1 MFLLIVCTTERITF
15 RLSRGLPF
23 SLPFWTEACAL
34 RPESHVFWECKFHFS
49 RVFAGVIAPLTRKP
63 EDSGYKIGYFRMT
76 LKSRFVRSRVEWGR
90 NCGVSFEFFVLSYLV
105 IPPSATKRNWLT
117 MTWRGVGGEV
127 PMTSFVKSILLLF
140 VFRKKKRNK
149 RKQSKTKTKNKVQAK
164 ILKFIQSLN
173 DNTTAVSYQVFLFA
187 KISVWKVTSL
197 KYPFCQRTFVL
208 PKCIF
213 CRQYVLVL
221 LAKWLINAAIL

>member
-105 IPPSATKRNWLT
+105 IPPSATKRNLQ
-117 MTWRGVGGEV
+117 WRGEGWGGG
-127 PMTSFVKSILLLF
+127 THDILCKKHPLPICF
-140 VFRKKKRNK
+140 QQKKKKNK
-149 RKQSKTKTKNKVQAK
+149 RKQSQTKTKNKVQAK

>member
-105 IPPSATKRNWLT
+105 IPPSATKRNLQ
-117 MTWRGVGGEV
+117 WRGEGWGGG
-127 PMTSFVKSILLLF
+127 THDILCKKHPLPICF
-140 VFRKKKRNK
+140 QQKKK
-149 RKQSKTKTKNKVQAK
+149 KTKENKAKQKQKTKYK
-164 ILKFIQSLN
+164 LKSLN
-173 DNTTAVSYQVFLFA
+173 SSNL
-187 KISVWKVTSL
+187 
-197 KYPFCQRTFVL
+197 
-208 PKCIF
+208 
-213 CRQYVLVL
+213 
-221 LAKWLINAAIL
+221 